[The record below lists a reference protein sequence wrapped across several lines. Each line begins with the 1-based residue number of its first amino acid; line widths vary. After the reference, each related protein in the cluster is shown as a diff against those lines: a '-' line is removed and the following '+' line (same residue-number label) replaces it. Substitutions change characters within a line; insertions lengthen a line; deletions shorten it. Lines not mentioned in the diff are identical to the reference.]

1 MAEIPELIKI
11 VIETLKEKKAENLVV
26 LDVSSLVS
34 YTDYF
39 IIATGNSSTHVQT
52 LADSVGL
59 LLKKPEEG
67 LKQENDPQANWLLI
81 DGGNF
86 VLHVFQPNARKFYA
100 LEELWE
106 DADRINVD

>member
-1 MAEIPELIKI
+1 MNEIPELVKN
-11 VIETLKEKKAENLVV
+11 VIETLKDKKAENLVV
-26 LDVSSLVS
+26 LDVKELVP

-52 LADSVGL
+52 LADSVAN

-67 LKQENDPQANWLLI
+67 IKQENDPQANWLLI
-81 DGGNF
+81 DGGDF

-100 LEELWE
+100 LEQLWE
-106 DADRINVD
+106 DAKRIEI

>member
-1 MAEIPELIKI
+1 MSEVPELIKI
-11 VIETLKEKKAENLVV
+11 VIETLKDKKAEDLLV
-26 LDVSSLVS
+26 LDVKKLVT

-39 IIATGNSSTHVQT
+39 IIATGNSAPHVNT
-52 LADSVGL
+52 LIDSVGK
-59 LLKKPEEG
+59 LLKRPEEG

-100 LEELWE
+100 LEDLWE
-106 DADRINVD
+106 DAEKVEI